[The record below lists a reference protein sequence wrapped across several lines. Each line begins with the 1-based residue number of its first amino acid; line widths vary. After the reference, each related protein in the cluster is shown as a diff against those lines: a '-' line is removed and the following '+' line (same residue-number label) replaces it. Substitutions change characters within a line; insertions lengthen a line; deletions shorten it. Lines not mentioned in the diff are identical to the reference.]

1 MKKTSIALLSAL
13 WFSGLCQAADFVT
26 LQFGNKT
33 IKAEVAISAAERQ
46 KGLMF
51 RTSMAK
57 GHGMLFIMDGEES
70 ACMWMKNTKIPLS
83 VAFIDAF
90 GKIINIE
97 DMEPET
103 TDIHCSRAPAKY
115 ALEMNKGWFGALD
128 PAKQY
133 EVKGL
138 PLKSVLTY

>member
-51 RTSMAK
+51 RTSMA
-57 GHGMLFIMDGEES
+57 MDGEES